1 MSRRAKLQ
9 QAVFDG
15 EQAEASLRQMDSLFV
30 EMREEC
36 RSALI
41 HSVRTKAGDAEVL
54 AGAYEL
60 AALEKTYEKLYQK
73 VRTGRK
79 AQQAIEKEVA
89 NE

>member
-15 EQAEASLRQMDSLFV
+15 EQAEAILREMDGFFV

-36 RSALI
+36 RSTLI

-60 AALEKTYEKLYQK
+60 TALENTYEKLYQK

-79 AQQAIEKEVA
+79 AQQAIEKEVS